1 MPSRKSSSSA
11 LVKAIRRELNNAGTR
26 LSALLKTEAK
36 LHKLLK
42 NATAADKRAIA
53 AQVKKLERKYRLIE
67 NLVDF

>member
-11 LVKAIRRELNNAGTR
+11 LVKAIQRELTNAGTR
-26 LSALLKTEAK
+26 LDALLKTEAK

-42 NATAADKRAIA
+42 NAAPE
-53 AQVKKLERKYRLIE
+53 VKKAVAAHVKRLERKYKLIE